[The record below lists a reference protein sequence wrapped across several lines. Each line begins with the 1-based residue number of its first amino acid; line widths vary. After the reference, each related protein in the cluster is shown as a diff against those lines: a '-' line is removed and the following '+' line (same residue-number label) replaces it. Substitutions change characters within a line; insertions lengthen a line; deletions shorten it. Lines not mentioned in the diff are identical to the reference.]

1 MMKQR
6 KKTISKEEKIK
17 YKIIT
22 KRKRMPL
29 RKNADGTFTPFRR
42 KIDIQGSGAPI
53 LLNKINEIRF
63 PEIKEFNGGE
73 LSLRRIGNNVGKMHT
88 VQPFNGGS
96 MSLQKIKMPAS
107 LLKKKEKNR
116 NNIRL
121 DLN

>member
-1 MMKQR
+1 
-6 KKTISKEEKIK
+6 
-17 YKIIT
+17 
-22 KRKRMPL
+22 MPL

-53 LLNKINEIRF
+53 LLNKINEARF
-63 PEIKEFNGGE
+63 PEIVKGFNKEFNGGE
-73 LSLRRIGNNVGKMHT
+73 LSLRRIGNNVGKMHSI
-88 VQPFNGGS
+88 QPFNGGS